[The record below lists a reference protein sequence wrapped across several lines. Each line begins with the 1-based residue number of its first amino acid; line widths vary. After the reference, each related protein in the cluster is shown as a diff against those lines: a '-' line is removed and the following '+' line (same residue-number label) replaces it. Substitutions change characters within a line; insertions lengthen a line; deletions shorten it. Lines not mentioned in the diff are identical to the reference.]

1 MEIRISKEDFM
12 KIIKRVA
19 KSMLGSVSA
28 LNASTI
34 ISNNELIY
42 QGTKALIRGNRV
54 HRGVY
59 LDEFYSLLDH
69 ETDLR
74 DSIGKMI
81 LVDVNSAEISHFDSV
96 FGDLTNWEQVRSKVF
111 CKLINRTGNL
121 KHLQMIPNTRYLDLA
136 VVYSLEF
143 HIRNYIYRIEITN
156 QMMNQMKISLET
168 LHKQALTNMK
178 AKFPYKVETL
188 ENLMLNLTGF
198 DQEHIPVGNY
208 INLPVYAMQNRLE
221 TDGASVLLDSEP
233 FKNLSD
239 QLGTNLIV
247 FPSSIYEVMA
257 LPETPD
263 MSYEDLKLLLMRI
276 NLGYLTASEQ
286 LSPHIY
292 RYDRTENALEI
303 VD

>member
-121 KHLQMIPNTRYLDLA
+121 KYLQMIPNT
-136 VVYSLEF
+136 
-143 HIRNYIYRIEITN
+143 
-156 QMMNQMKISLET
+156 
-168 LHKQALTNMK
+168 
-178 AKFPYKVETL
+178 
-188 ENLMLNLTGF
+188 
-198 DQEHIPVGNY
+198 
-208 INLPVYAMQNRLE
+208 
-221 TDGASVLLDSEP
+221 
-233 FKNLSD
+233 
-239 QLGTNLIV
+239 
-247 FPSSIYEVMA
+247 
-257 LPETPD
+257 
-263 MSYEDLKLLLMRI
+263 
-276 NLGYLTASEQ
+276 
-286 LSPHIY
+286 
-292 RYDRTENALEI
+292 
-303 VD
+303 

>member
-121 KHLQMIPNTRYLDLA
+121 KYLQMIPNTRYLDLA

-198 DQEHIPVGNY
+198 DCQ
-208 INLPVYAMQNRLE
+208 
-221 TDGASVLLDSEP
+221 
-233 FKNLSD
+233 
-239 QLGTNLIV
+239 
-247 FPSSIYEVMA
+247 
-257 LPETPD
+257 
-263 MSYEDLKLLLMRI
+263 
-276 NLGYLTASEQ
+276 TA
-286 LSPHIY
+286 HCG
-292 RYDRTENALEI
+292 RC
-303 VD
+303 